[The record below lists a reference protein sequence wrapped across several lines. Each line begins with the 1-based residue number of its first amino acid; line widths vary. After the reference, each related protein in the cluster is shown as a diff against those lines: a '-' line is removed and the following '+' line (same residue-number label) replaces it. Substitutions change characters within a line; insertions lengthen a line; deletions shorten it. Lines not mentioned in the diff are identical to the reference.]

1 MNERL
6 DMQGF
11 NIGVVALVNVTNHLY

>member
-11 NIGVVALVNVTNHLY
+11 NIGVALVNVTNHLY

>member
-6 DMQGF
+6 DMQGL
-11 NIGVVALVNVTNHLY
+11 NIGVAHLNVTNHLY

>member
-1 MNERL
+1 MNGW

-11 NIGVVALVNVTNHLY
+11 NIGVTLVNVTNHLY

>member
-1 MNERL
+1 MNGW

-11 NIGVVALVNVTNHLY
+11 NIGVALVNVTNHLY

>member
-6 DMQGF
+6 DMQGL
-11 NIGVVALVNVTNHLY
+11 NIGVALVNVTNRLY

>member
-11 NIGVVALVNVTNHLY
+11 NIGVALVNVSNHLY

>member
-1 MNERL
+1 MNEIL

-11 NIGVVALVNVTNHLY
+11 NIGVALVNVTNHLY